1 MASCTLNTKSRQRV
15 HRHNYYLS
23 AVCPD
28 RWHNWWYIVSWCDHL
43 TFERVVSGQ
52 WWGDVTWWSC
62 VGWCDVLKEHT
73 RPRSPVLPIIA
84 QFNWQLASCSE
95 LLNFRS
101 NSAGLG
107 PGSHWHSAICISGC
121 HPLIYH
127 PRPRM
132 PGRAPANIKITPT
145 QFVTHHSLTTVKEFV
160 TIRNVWFKSW
170 NFLEWLIYAVYIFS
184 LPLLRAAQL
193 RSV

>member
-43 TFERVVSGQ
+43 TFESAVASGQ
-52 WWGDVTWWSC
+52 WWGDVTWWWC
-62 VGWCDVLKEHT
+62 VGWCDVLKEDT

-84 QFNWQLASCSE
+84 QFNWQLAGCSE

-107 PGSHWHSAICISGC
+107 SHWHSLRYLYLWLPSPDLSSQAQNARPGSCQYKNNSNTICNPPFINHC
-121 HPLIYH
+121 LRIRYNKECLIQILELF
-127 PRPRM
+127 RM
-132 PGRAPANIKITPT
+132 
-145 QFVTHHSLTTVKEFV
+145 VKLCCV
-160 TIRNVWFKSW
+160 HI
-170 NFLEWLIYAVYIFS
+170 
-184 LPLLRAAQL
+184 
-193 RSV
+193 